1 MSDLEINLTESKTKD
16 SLQTGDIILC
26 HGYNPKGL
34 DPGIDGVIEFFTHS
48 PWEHAGMVIKN
59 PSSILDVS
67 LNDGLYILQAS
78 QGPNGYPDVIN
89 GKLGGITLNNLDDF
103 LCNRQHIYI
112 RSLNNYDWSENQK
125 LNFLDAFNESHG
137 KPYDKGWWNWFCAGI
152 NSWCCYGKCKC
163 CKCCVPPHDND
174 FWCSALVAFMYV
186 KMGCFAEDLDWS
198 DKTPAF
204 LARDDTPIVEPYSLS
219 KLWVLKK

>member
-59 PSSILDVS
+59 PSGILDVS
-67 LNDGLYILQAS
+67 LNDGLYILQAC

>member
-152 NSWCCYGKCKC
+152 NSWCCDGKCKC
-163 CKCCVPPHDND
+163 CKCCVPPHDNE

-204 LARDDTPIVEPYSLS
+204 LAREDTPIVEPYSLS

>member
-1 MSDLEINLTESKTKD
+1 MSDLDINLTESKTKD

-112 RSLNNYDWSENQK
+112 RSLNNYDWTENHK

-137 KPYDKGWWNWFCAGI
+137 KPYDKNWWNWFCAGI
-152 NSWCCYGKCKC
+152 NSWCCYGKCK
-163 CKCCVPPHDND
+163 
-174 FWCSALVAFMYV
+174 
-186 KMGCFAEDLDWS
+186 
-198 DKTPAF
+198 
-204 LARDDTPIVEPYSLS
+204 
-219 KLWVLKK
+219 